1 MLNKHIF
8 STQQARVL
16 IQYYLLKEATSR
28 GLYKFLQNSDGYRT
42 PLPLLTV
49 NWPNGMNISDPKQF
63 HYGAGVGVPVTFT
76 GSPVVVADGES
87 TLLQMLRT
95 TTISAAMFGSLSN
108 SEASITEAISNA
120 SEQ

>member
-28 GLYKFLQNSDGYRT
+28 GLYKFLQNSDGCRS

-49 NWPNGMNISDPKQF
+49 NWPSGMDISDPKKF
-63 HYGAGVGVPVTFT
+63 HYGATGVPVAIA

>member
-49 NWPNGMNISDPKQF
+49 NWPSGMDISDPKKF
-63 HYGAGVGVPVTFT
+63 HYGATGVPVAIA